1 MGFIRRWVR
10 RSLIAAASV
19 LLLLLVAAVSYA
31 FYLSGFITLPKG
43 DEHPPLLLYG
53 APFLIKPDLALVESH
68 LVERLTRLGYREIS
82 RPVEAPGEFRV
93 ASEGIDIFLHGFPD
107 LHMSPAPIRVRHEQG
122 IVRDVVSVEHGDNVF
137 PAYLEPELISGMRGE
152 SREVREWL
160 PLADIPARFTD
171 MLLSIEDRRFYR
183 HFGIDPVAVIRAVR
197 TNFGKGTV
205 VQGGSTITQQL
216 AKNLFY
222 SPHRTWTRKVKES
235 VAAVVMEAMYSK
247 TDILESY
254 LNEIYLGQVGS
265 VSVYGVRESAHRY
278 FGKRLDDLA
287 VEDMALLVGMIKGPN
302 TYSPLKN
309 LPLAKQRRDVVLTR
323 LRDIGTLSEAEWA
336 KAVQAPVRAAPIQDT
351 LTDAPFFVD
360 YLLRQTEE
368 LTGTPLPDGVKV
380 YTTLDPV
387 LQRIA
392 NQTLISGL
400 EKLEATH
407 PFLSEVPDRVQASLV
422 ALDPTTGGIL
432 AMVGGRDY
440 RNSQFNR
447 AVQAK
452 RQPGSLFKPI
462 VYLAAFEAR
471 NDIGKGQPVTPSS
484 FVIDEPVTF
493 DSGGGAWAPQ
503 NYDRQFHGTVT
514 VRKALEQ
521 SLNVPAVRLAQAVGL
536 KRIRKLA
543 HDLGIRGPLEDN
555 LSIALGSSA
564 VSLLD
569 MTSAFG
575 ALANGGLA
583 IPPGP
588 LQSVATSEGDPLW
601 HTTPARRQ
609 AVSPQAAYLATSLM
623 KGVVSRGT
631 AAKAPL
637 LGLRGVVAGK
647 TGTTDSYR
655 DAWFIGYT
663 PDLVIGL
670 WVGFDEERPIRLS
683 GAQAALPIW
692 VDVARQVIPAESPE
706 FQVPQGIV
714 RREIDPQTG
723 QLATSKCPER
733 VAEVF
738 IEGTEPSVYCE
749 VHGSSLWERLKH
761 TFGIS

>member
-1 MGFIRRWVR
+1 
-10 RSLIAAASV
+10 
-19 LLLLLVAAVSYA
+19 
-31 FYLSGFITLPKG
+31 
-43 DEHPPLLLYG
+43 
-53 APFLIKPDLALVESH
+53 
-68 LVERLTRLGYREIS
+68 
-82 RPVEAPGEFRV
+82 
-93 ASEGIDIFLHGFPD
+93 
-107 LHMSPAPIRVRHEQG
+107 
-122 IVRDVVSVEHGDNVF
+122 
-137 PAYLEPELISGMRGE
+137 MRGD
-152 SREVREWL
+152 SRQVREWL
-160 PLADIPARFTD
+160 PLADIPARFVD
-171 MLLSIEDRRFYR
+171 MLLSIEDRRFYG
-183 HFGIDPVAVIRAVR
+183 HVGIDPVAVMRAIW
-197 TNFGKGTV
+197 TNFGRGTV

-235 VAAVVMEAMYSK
+235 VAAVVMETMYSK
-247 TDILESY
+247 SEILESY

-265 VSVYGVRESAHRY
+265 VSVYGVREAAHRY
-278 FGKRLDDLA
+278 FGKRLDELA

-309 LPLAKQRRDVVLTR
+309 LPLAKQRRDVVLGR
-323 LRDIGTLSEAEWA
+323 LRDVGALSEAEWA
-336 KAVQAPVRAAPIQDT
+336 QAVRMPVKAAPVQDT

-368 LTGTPLPDGVKV
+368 LAGAPLPDGVKV

-392 NQTLISGL
+392 SQALMSGL
-400 EKLEATH
+400 EKLEAAH
-407 PFLSEVPDRVQASLV
+407 PFLTEGSERVQASLV
-422 ALDPTTGGIL
+422 AIDPATGGIL

-440 RNSQFNR
+440 RVSQFNR

-471 NDIGKGQPVTPSS
+471 RDIGNGQPITPSS
-484 FVIDEPVTF
+484 IVLDEPVTF
-493 DSGGGAWAPQ
+493 DSGGATWAPQ
-503 NYDRQFHGTVT
+503 NYDRQFHGAVT

-521 SLNVPAVRLAQAVGL
+521 SLNVPAVRLAHAVGL
-536 KRIRKLA
+536 KRIRKVA
-543 HDLGIRGPLEDN
+543 RDLGIRGQLEDN

-564 VSLLD
+564 VSLLE

-583 IPPGP
+583 IPPGS
-588 LQSVATSEGDPLW
+588 LQSVANAEGDPLW
-601 HTTPARRQ
+601 HTTPERRQ

-647 TGTTDSYR
+647 TGTTDGYR

-670 WVGFDEERPIRLS
+670 WVGFDEERPLRLS

-692 VDVARQVIPAESPE
+692 VEVARQVIPAESRDFP
-706 FQVPQGIV
+706 VPQGIV
-714 RREIDPQTG
+714 RRDIDPQTG

-738 IEGTEPSVYCE
+738 IEGTEPSVFCE

>member
-1 MGFIRRWVR
+1 
-10 RSLIAAASV
+10 
-19 LLLLLVAAVSYA
+19 
-31 FYLSGFITLPKG
+31 
-43 DEHPPLLLYG
+43 
-53 APFLIKPDLALVESH
+53 
-68 LVERLTRLGYREIS
+68 
-82 RPVEAPGEFRV
+82 
-93 ASEGIDIFLHGFPD
+93 
-107 LHMSPAPIRVRHEQG
+107 
-122 IVRDVVSVEHGDNVF
+122 
-137 PAYLEPELISGMRGE
+137 
-152 SREVREWL
+152 
-160 PLADIPARFTD
+160 
-171 MLLSIEDRRFYR
+171 
-183 HFGIDPVAVIRAVR
+183 
-197 TNFGKGTV
+197 
-205 VQGGSTITQQL
+205 
-216 AKNLFY
+216 
-222 SPHRTWTRKVKES
+222 
-235 VAAVVMEAMYSK
+235 
-247 TDILESY
+247 
-254 LNEIYLGQVGS
+254 
-265 VSVYGVRESAHRY
+265 
-278 FGKRLDDLA
+278 LA

-323 LRDIGTLSEAEWA
+323 LRDIGTLPDAEWA
-336 KAVQAPVRAAPIQDT
+336 KAVQGPVRTAPVQDT

-392 NQTLISGL
+392 SRTLTSGL
-400 EKLEATH
+400 EKLEAAH
-407 PFLSEVPDRVQASLV
+407 PSLTEGPDRLQAALV
-422 ALDPTTGGIL
+422 AIDPATGGIV

-440 RNSQFNR
+440 RTSQFNR

-471 NDIGKGQPVTPSS
+471 RDIGKGQPVTPSS

-493 DSGGGAWAPQ
+493 DAGGGTWEPQ
-503 NYDRQFHGTVT
+503 NYDRKFHGTVT

-521 SLNVPAVRLAQAVGL
+521 SLNVPAVRLAQTVGL

-543 HDLGIRGPLEDN
+543 HDLGIRGPLEEN

-575 ALANGGLA
+575 ALANGGLV

-601 HTTPARRQ
+601 HTTPERRQ

-623 KGVVSRGT
+623 KGVISRGT

-663 PDLVIGL
+663 PELVIGL

-692 VDVARQVIPAESPE
+692 VEVARQVIPSESPE
-706 FQVPQGIV
+706 FPVPQGIV